1 MTPKAIPKIEE
12 KKVEPQPIIPSEQN
26 PPNPLSQGGIENT
39 DNQPIKFSYPTLINK
54 LKETSP
60 ALMTDLKAATFAL
73 DGNKLTLKFAKE
85 WNYGRVNTP
94 KTKNLIVETLS
105 ELFE

>member
-12 KKVEPQPIIPSEQN
+12 KKVEPPKVLEVIEEAIKE
-26 PPNPLSQGGIENT
+26 ENT
-39 DNQPIKFSYPTLINK
+39 DNQAIKFSYPTLINK

-94 KTKNLIVETLS
+94 KTKNLIVETLT

>member
-12 KKVEPQPIIPSEQN
+12 KKVEPPKVLEVIEGAIKE
-26 PPNPLSQGGIENT
+26 ENT

-94 KTKNLIVETLS
+94 KTKNLIVETLT

>member
-1 MTPKAIPKIEE
+1 MTPKATPKIEE
-12 KKVEPQPIIPSEQN
+12 KKVEPPKVLAVIEEAIKE
-26 PPNPLSQGGIENT
+26 ENT